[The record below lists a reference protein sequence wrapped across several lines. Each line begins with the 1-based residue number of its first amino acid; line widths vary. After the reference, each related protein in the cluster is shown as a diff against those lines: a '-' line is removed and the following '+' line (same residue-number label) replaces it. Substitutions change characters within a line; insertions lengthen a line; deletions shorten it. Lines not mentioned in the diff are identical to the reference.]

1 MCKMFTIEENP
12 NLSPFIL
19 VSEYMIYLLQHDF
32 DGAV

>member
-1 MCKMFTIEENP
+1 MLTTEKNP

-19 VSEYMIYLLQHDF
+19 VSKYMIYLLQHDF